1 MTTANSSHLPDE
13 GHCVTRSIRIF
24 QVDAFTNTRFAGNPA
39 GVVLD
44 AEQLSDAEMQAIARE
59 LNNGDTAFVLPAT
72 APDHDL
78 SVRFFTPRKEAP
90 FVGHATLAA
99 HAVLS
104 RIAPQPLRRQRGRTG
119 VVEVRSLPQAGG
131 WAIRQPP
138 PLLARKPDGVE
149 IDEVLQLLGLHAGQL
164 DGAIAPRIAGTAS
177 TRLLMALRDGAAL
190 DAVKPR
196 LPELA
201 ALSPR
206 IGAQGYFLYTRASR
220 IAGCQTE
227 SRMFCPA
234 LGIDEDPVSG
244 NAHAMLAMQ
253 LHESGLLADGLRF
266 CGAQG
271 MHVGRPGRVD
281 VQIDGQAGQPAG
293 VSICGQAVI
302 VFEAV
307 MALGT
312 SLRA

>member
-1 MTTANSSHLPDE
+1 
-13 GHCVTRSIRIF
+13 VTRSIRVF
-24 QVDAFTNTRFAGNPA
+24 QVDAFTTTPFTGNPA

-44 AEQLSDAEMQAIARE
+44 AEQLSEAEMQAIARE
-59 LNNGDTAFVLPAT
+59 LNNGDTAFVLPPT
-72 APDHDL
+72 APDHDV

-99 HAVLS
+99 HAVLA
-104 RIAPQPLRRQRGRTG
+104 RIAPLPLRRQSGRAG
-119 VVEVRSLPQAGG
+119 LVEVRSLGDNS

-138 PLLARKPDGVE
+138 PQLTRTPDATE
-149 IDEVLQLLGLHAGQL
+149 IHEVLQLLGLRAEQL
-164 DGAIAPRIAGTAS
+164 DPACPPRIAGTAS
-177 TRLLMALRDGAAL
+177 TRLLLALRDGVAL
-190 DAVKPR
+190 DGIQPKLA
-196 LPELA
+196 ELA

-206 IGAQGYFLYTRASR
+206 IGAQGYFLFTRASR
-220 IAGCQTE
+220 ITGCATE

-244 NAHAMLAMQ
+244 NAHGMLAVL
-253 LHESGLLADGLRF
+253 LHERGLLKSGGGELRF
-266 CGAQG
+266 SGAQG
-271 MHVGRPGRVD
+271 THVGRPGRVD
-281 VQIDGQAGQPAG
+281 VAIDFDGDKAAG
-293 VSICGQAVI
+293 VSISGQAVI

>member
-1 MTTANSSHLPDE
+1 
-13 GHCVTRSIRIF
+13 VTRSIRIF
-24 QVDAFTNTRFAGNPA
+24 QVDAFTTTPFAGNPA

-72 APDHDL
+72 TADHDL
-78 SVRFFTPRKEAP
+78 AVRFFTPRKEAP
-90 FVGHATLAA
+90 FVGHATLAV

-104 RIAPQPLRRQRGRTG
+104 RLAPKTLRRQSGRTG
-119 VVEVRSLPQAGG
+119 IVEVRSLENERG

-138 PLLARKPDGVE
+138 PPLTRTPTPSELA
-149 IDEVLQLLGLHAGQL
+149 EVLSSLGLRTEQL
-164 DGAIAPRIAGTAS
+164 DAECPPRIAGAAS
-177 TRLLMALRDGAAL
+177 TRLLLALREGAAL
-190 DAVKPR
+190 DAVRPQ
-196 LPELA
+196 LA
-201 ALSPR
+201 SLATLSAR
-206 IGAQGYFLYTRASR
+206 IGAQGYFLFTRAAR
-220 IAGCQTE
+220 MAGCATE

-244 NAHAMLAMQ
+244 NAHAMLAVL
-253 LHESGLLADGLRF
+253 LHEQGLLRPEAGRLRF
-266 CGAQG
+266 SGAQG
-271 MHVGRPGRVD
+271 ASVGRPGRVD
-281 VQIDGQAGQPAG
+281 VEIDCNPDGQPAG
-293 VSICGQAVI
+293 VSIAGQAVI

>member
-1 MTTANSSHLPDE
+1 
-13 GHCVTRSIRIF
+13 VTRSIRIF
-24 QVDAFTNTRFAGNPA
+24 QVDAFTTAPFSGNPA

-44 AEQLSDAEMQAIARE
+44 AEQLNDAEMQAIARE

-72 APDHDL
+72 AADHDV

-104 RIAPQPLRRQRGRTG
+104 RLTPRPLRRQSGRTG
-119 VVEVRSLPQAGG
+119 IVEVRALEAQGG

-138 PLLARKPDGVE
+138 PALTRSPDAAE
-149 IDEVLQLLGLHAGQL
+149 IHEVLQLLGLHADQL
-164 DGAIAPRIAGTAS
+164 DTACPPRIAGTAS
-177 TRLLMALRDGAAL
+177 TRLLLALRDGTAL
-190 DAVKPR
+190 DGIKPQ
-196 LPELA
+196 LASLA

-206 IGAQGYFLYTRASR
+206 IGAQGYFVFTRASR
-220 IAGCQTE
+220 VAGCATE

-244 NAHAMLAMQ
+244 NAHAMLAML
-253 LHESGLLADGLRF
+253 LHESGLLSPDGGCLRF
-266 CGAQG
+266 SGAQG
-271 MHVGRPGRVD
+271 AHVGRSGRVD
-281 VQIDGQAGQPAG
+281 VEIDCDAGGRPAG
-293 VSICGQAVI
+293 VSIAGQAVI

>member
-1 MTTANSSHLPDE
+1 M
-13 GHCVTRSIRIF
+13 TRSIRIF
-24 QVDAFTNTRFAGNPA
+24 QVDAFTTTPFTGNPA

-44 AEQLSDAEMQAIARE
+44 AEHLGEREMQAIARE
-59 LNNGDTAFVLPAT
+59 LNNGDTAFVLPPN
-72 APDHDL
+72 APDHDI

-90 FVGHATLAA
+90 FVGHATLAV

-104 RIAPQPLRRQRGRTG
+104 RIAPRPLRRQSGRTG
-119 VVEVRSLPQAGG
+119 VVEVRTLAGG
-131 WAIRQPP
+131 LGWSIRQPP
-138 PLLARKPDGVE
+138 PPLTRTPDAAE
-149 IDEVLQLLGLHAGQL
+149 IDAVLPLLGLRADQL
-164 DGAIAPRIAGTAS
+164 DSACAPRIAGTAS
-177 TRLLMALRDGAAL
+177 TRLLLALRDGAAL
-190 DAVKPR
+190 DGIQPQLAA
-196 LPELA
+196 LA

-206 IGAQGYFLYTRASR
+206 IGAQGYFLFTRASR
-220 IAGCQTE
+220 IADCATE

-244 NAHAMLAMQ
+244 NAHAMLAML
-253 LHESGLLADGLRF
+253 LHESGLLNPAGGRLRF
-266 CGAQG
+266 SGAQG
-271 MHVGRPGRVD
+271 AHVSRPGRVD
-281 VQIDGQAGQPAG
+281 VEIDCEAGRPAG